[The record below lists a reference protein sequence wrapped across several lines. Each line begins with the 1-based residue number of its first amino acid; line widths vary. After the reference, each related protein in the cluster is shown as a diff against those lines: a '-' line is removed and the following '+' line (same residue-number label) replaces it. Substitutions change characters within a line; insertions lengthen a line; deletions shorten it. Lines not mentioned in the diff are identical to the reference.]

1 MPSLE
6 RCLCQGVI
14 APKNGGP
21 MMCPTTREEYGEDSS
36 MWYVDDPR
44 PLKDRRNWTPEKMN
58 ELLQREALCRITSK
72 QTVTVKEN

>member
-1 MPSLE
+1 
-6 RCLCQGVI
+6 
-14 APKNGGP
+14 

-58 ELLQREALCRITSK
+58 ELLQREALCSIASKFCNGQRKLTSDIKSSQK
-72 QTVTVKEN
+72 QN